1 MDTILFSLLILCGLT
16 DSQGRVWRCH
26 PGQLYAVELTL
37 PEKQVCIAMSN
48 VITICVKYMYL
59 SLSLQE
65 QTAQVGQTVAL
76 TNLLPTVHCV
86 SPREAIERMGD
97 DGKYKM
103 LKLSCTKFSEIAL
116 IVLANNRPLTDFRLM
131 LF

>member
-37 PEKQVCIAMSN
+37 PEKQVCIAMSK
-48 VITICVKYMYL
+48 VITVCVKYMYL

-65 QTAQVGQTVAL
+65 QVGQTVAL

-86 SPREAIERMGD
+86 SPREAIEMMGD
-97 DGKYKM
+97 DGTIGKYKM